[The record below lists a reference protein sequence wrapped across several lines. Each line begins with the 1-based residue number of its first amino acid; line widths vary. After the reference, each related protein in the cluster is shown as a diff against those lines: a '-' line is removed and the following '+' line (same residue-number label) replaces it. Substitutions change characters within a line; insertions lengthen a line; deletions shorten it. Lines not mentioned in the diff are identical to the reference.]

1 MIPMNNLIFGWNQ
14 IDYIQFSTLLQLAIF
29 DTTFVFFFVFDEIC
43 GHISIY
49 MKFNISPIQTQMEGP
64 LILEPNIFQ
73 ICWTIKSRFC
83 PIYSQ
88 FTFNLL
94 SNSFFTCNLLAIYF
108 QTRFCDQPSLIWF
121 LNISISIPQL
131 NHFVCCYFINLSK
144 INVCRRILLA
154 PLDIET
160 QNWPH
165 FSVSAFS
172 HLVFHCQRSW
182 LSSWQHVV
190 TIRRD
195 QIDII

>member
-1 MIPMNNLIFGWNQ
+1 MQADVPAWAPEGREGRSQEAIADQGRLWQIKAFWIPRCYQHLRCLYIRAKHISNMLNNRK
-14 IDYIQFSTLLQLAIF
+14 S
-29 DTTFVFFFVFDEIC
+29 FFVQF
-43 GHISIY
+43 
-49 MKFNISPIQTQMEGP
+49 
-64 LILEPNIFQ
+64 IL
-73 ICWTIKSRFC
+73 
-83 PIYSQ
+83 
-88 FTFNLL
+88 NLL
-94 SNSFFTCNLLAIYF
+94 SIYF

-154 PLDIET
+154 LLDIET

>member
-1 MIPMNNLIFGWNQ
+1 MIPMNNLTFGWNQ
-14 IDYIQFSTLLQLAIF
+14 IDYIQFSALLQLAIF
-29 DTTFVFFFVFDEIC
+29 DTTFVFFCVWGNLWSHFNIYEIQHFPNSNSN
-43 GHISIY
+43 GRPSYIRAKHIS
-49 MKFNISPIQTQMEGP
+49 NT
-64 LILEPNIFQ
+64 LNNR
-73 ICWTIKSRFC
+73 KSF
-83 PIYSQ
+83 SVQ

-94 SNSFFTCNLLAIYF
+94 SIYF

-165 FSVSAFS
+165 FSVSDFS
-172 HLVFHCQRSW
+172 PLILHCQRSW

-190 TIRRD
+190 TICRD
-195 QIDII
+195 QLDII